1 MVIAS
6 RYTSQPIPDTTLSAL
21 FRGTV
26 SAFAA
31 QTALVDGPTGR
42 SYTYQQVLDHSA
54 SIANAFV
61 ARGIVPGDRIAFVV
75 PNTPESALA

>member
-26 SAFAA
+26 SAFA
-31 QTALVDGPTGR
+31 GR